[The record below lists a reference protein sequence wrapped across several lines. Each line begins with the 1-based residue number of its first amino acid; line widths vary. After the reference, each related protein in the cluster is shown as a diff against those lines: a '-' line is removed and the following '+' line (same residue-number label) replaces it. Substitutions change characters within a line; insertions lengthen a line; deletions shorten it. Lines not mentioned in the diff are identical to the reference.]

1 MFAVCKT
8 LWKKLFASSC
18 CNCNAWAH
26 CHTTGSV
33 RASITSTSS
42 DHSETSW
49 LRGIALSLL
58 PSFPLSAL
66 GWYYKRKSQ
75 KITNKSVKDETMQQV
90 YEEQQNTKM
99 TGKSGEEVL
108 PLKCLFYIYNSIC
121 LKSIDIGFEIVCV
134 YVCFCCCCCCCCC
147 CF

>member
-1 MFAVCKT
+1 MGVYTCFSMQNIVRIFSELPHPPSGPDQSSNPSYT
-8 LWKKLFASSC
+8 TASAPPLLKSYLRPC
-18 CNCNAWAH
+18 
-26 CHTTGSV
+26 TG
-33 RASITSTSS
+33 TSS

-49 LRGIALSLL
+49 LREIALSLL

-66 GWYYKRKSQ
+66 GWYYKRRSQ

-121 LKSIDIGFEIVCV
+121 LKSIDI
-134 YVCFCCCCCCCCC
+134 
-147 CF
+147 